1 MIERVLILSDEDLWK
16 RFLAGDDKSITI
28 VYERYI
34 NDLYAY
40 GMKITNNESLVK
52 DCVQDVFINLIDQRR
67 NLLIGSHIHIYLFR
81 SLRNKL
87 LDEIRSSSRKHEILN
102 SNNVFRENLINDSIE
117 RVIIQEEER
126 SGIRKELNNILNG
139 LTNKQREII
148 YLKYTECLS
157 YDEISV
163 LLDIDKASARTLLY
177 RTLRII
183 KANLNKKGLVLF
195 FISRLFSR

>member
-1 MIERVLILSDEDLWK
+1 MIERALILSDEDLWK

-52 DCVQDVFINLIDQRR
+52 DCVQDVFISLIDQRR
-67 NLLIGSHIHIYLFR
+67 NLLIGSHIHIYLFK

-126 SGIRKELNNILNG
+126 AGIRKELNNILNR

-183 KANLNKKGLVLF
+183 KEKLNKKGLVLF
-195 FISRLFSR
+195 FILRLFPR